1 MKRVVA
7 IGNLGEQTHF
17 VEHDTPI
24 TKPYILKTKPP
35 SLPRQGTPIVADRP
49 RGAGAGGR
57 ASLPGSSSPSSGS
70 SGWDDAGNFIPT
82 SFTPGEVMSHA
93 SSALPWVAGALG
105 VVAVGAVVWAIHSN
119 QQLEEERRQE
129 RRR

>member
-17 VEHDTPI
+17 VERDTPI

-35 SLPRQGTPIVADRP
+35 SLPRQDTPIAPDRP
-49 RGAGAGGR
+49 RAPAGGGR
-57 ASLPGSSSPSSGS
+57 ASSPSSPSSGS
-70 SGWDDAGNFIPT
+70 SSWDDTGNFIPT
-82 SFTPGEVMSHA
+82 SFTPGEAMSHA
-93 SSALPWVAGALG
+93 SALPWVAGALG

-119 QQLEEERRQE
+119 QQLEEERRLE
-129 RRR
+129 KRR

>member
-49 RGAGAGGR
+49 RAPAGGGR
-57 ASLPGSSSPSSGS
+57 ASTPSSPSSGS
-70 SGWDDAGNFIPT
+70 SSWDDAGNFIPT

>member
-1 MKRVVA
+1 MKRVIA
-7 IGNLGEQTHF
+7 IGDLGEQTHF

-35 SLPRQGTPIVADRP
+35 SLPRQGTPIIIAPDRP
-49 RGAGAGGR
+49 RTPTGGGR
-57 ASLPGSSSPSSGS
+57 ASSPSSPSSGS
-70 SGWDDAGNFIPT
+70 SSWDDAGNFIPT

-119 QQLEEERRQE
+119 QQLEEARQQE